1 MAKKISYKWI
11 DRLVDKITKTEAPLN
26 NEFDYYGRRII
37 QSSGTPD
44 YTAVTIW
51 DDNSR
56 YGDLASFS
64 FGFLTKNLHFEGYE
78 NDDIREAIVMAFVKL
93 YDKICVSDE
102 LMKENRLEWEEYV
115 NHPDIY
121 VEEAVEEAREELDK
135 LDKLSIGWVSVK
147 DFKKM

>member
-1 MAKKISYKWI
+1 MAKKTLYKWI
-11 DRLVDKITKTEAPLN
+11 NRLVEKITKTESPLN
-26 NEFDYYGRRII
+26 NEFDYYGRHIV
-37 QSSGTPD
+37 QLSGTPD
-44 YTAVTIW
+44 YTEVTIW

-64 FGFLTKNLHFEGYE
+64 FDFLTKNLHFEGYE

-102 LMKENRLEWEEYV
+102 LMKENRLGWEEYV

-121 VEEAVEEAREELDK
+121 VEEAVEEARKELDK
-135 LDKLSIGWVSVK
+135 LDKLSMGWVSVK
-147 DFKKM
+147 DIKKM